1 MSSLFPSADCDAD
14 AIAFVAA
21 NVPDS
26 ARAPAPC
33 GPVGFHLIR
42 NTLVPYAFVEA
53 VQDELLHMR
62 LNCFAVT
69 RVADLFTEEF
79 LASLTPNEL
88 DILGETLL
96 VLIEN
101 GLVAFS
107 LGNAKEAA

>member
-1 MSSLFPSADCDAD
+1 MSNLFLAADCDAD

-42 NTLVPYAFVEA
+42 NTLVPYAFVEQ
-53 VQDELLHMR
+53 VQDELMHQR

-69 RVADLFTEEF
+69 KVADLFTEEF
-79 LASLTPNEL
+79 LASLTPTEM
-88 DILGETLL
+88 DVLGEAVL

-107 LGNAKEAA
+107 LVNAKEAA

>member
-1 MSSLFPSADCDAD
+1 MSNLFLAADCHAD

-21 NVPDS
+21 NVPES

-42 NTLVPYAFVEA
+42 STLVPYAFVEA

>member
-1 MSSLFPSADCDAD
+1 MSNSFLSADCDAE
-14 AIAFVAA
+14 AIAFVAS

-26 ARAPAPC
+26 TRAPAPC
-33 GPVGFHLIR
+33 GPIGFHLIR
-42 NTLVPYAFVEA
+42 GSLVPYAFVEE
-53 VQDELLHMR
+53 VQDELLQQR

-69 RVADLFTEEF
+69 KVADLFTEEF

-107 LGNAKEAA
+107 LVNEKEAA